1 MDSRSV
7 AIPPLSG
14 RTALPTVQ
22 RRYALAIPLLKD
34 GLPIGLIT
42 KTDPSD
48 HDADLGDH
56 DRPIQV
62 IMMLRSE

>member
-14 RTALPTVQ
+14 WTALPTVQ

-34 GLPIGLIT
+34 GLPISLIT
-42 KTDPSD
+42 KTDPRD
-48 HDADLGDH
+48 HDADLSDH
-56 DRPIQV
+56 DRPISM
-62 IMMLRSE
+62 ITMLRSE